1 VPLHGL
7 SRPYKDFSYKH
18 AAEDLKSILDTEH
31 IDRVLLVGMS
41 MGGYPSQ
48 MFGDLFPDRVD
59 GFVALD
65 TSPFGLDYYSAS
77 DLRWLKR
84 VPGMAKMFPDQFLRK
99 SMAKSVSQT
108 SYSYNRMMSMLR
120 PSSKQEIIEQL
131 AVAYEQFPHENKDVH
146 FTFPV
151 LILLGDDDTTG
162 KVSEYCR
169 AWSNATGYPVH
180 MIKNARH
187 FSNGDNPE
195 QVNAEIQKFADAVYA
210 H

>member
-1 VPLHGL
+1 
-7 SRPYKDFSYKH
+7 
-18 AAEDLKSILDTEH
+18 
-31 IDRVLLVGMS
+31 
-41 MGGYPSQ
+41 
-48 MFGDLFPDRVD
+48 
-59 GFVALD
+59 
-65 TSPFGLDYYSAS
+65 
-77 DLRWLKR
+77 
-84 VPGMAKMFPDQFLRK
+84 
-99 SMAKSVSQT
+99 
-108 SYSYNRMMSMLR
+108 MLR

-210 H
+210 CWYDPTRRCINTDWTLVERALRWQVLSEIRTKNSALIT